1 MKPNKK
7 KVANLLPLLN
17 VNPVEAGTKS
27 PDINTLNLAGITKNN
42 LLPQVSPFHQG
53 FRLFCGYSI
62 ISLSLYAVYTLV
74 CKSLSTIDSIKFT
87 SPTPFTYDYVRLSV
101 RGLVTLAG
109 VFFCYRVIQVGER
122 MVIPLTLLR
131 DPENLKLLI
140 GTGKS
145 NSEPMEHIKDVVKL
159 IKSVKD

>member
-1 MKPNKK
+1 
-7 KVANLLPLLN
+7 
-17 VNPVEAGTKS
+17 
-27 PDINTLNLAGITKNN
+27 
-42 LLPQVSPFHQG
+42 
-53 FRLFCGYSI
+53 
-62 ISLSLYAVYTLV
+62 LV